1 MAFRSFNCTF
11 HKLGCTSTIK
21 INAFILYCTR
31 FALTLQLLMKKAIVI
46 GASSGIGYEIS
57 RLLIDKGWFVVV
69 AARRTERLQP
79 LYQRATDRVVA
90 CNIDVTDEKA
100 VSQIQQIFQQ
110 LGRVDLYVHVAG
122 VGHQNRMLNADV
134 ESQTIETNVGGFG
147 RMVGETFRYM
157 AEHAGGHIAI
167 ISSIAGTKGLGPAPA
182 YSATKAF
189 QNTYLQALEQL
200 AKNRKLNIYFT
211 DIQPGFVDTELLS
224 GDNNYP
230 MMMTAAY
237 VARKAVRAIEK
248 RRHVVIIDWRYR
260 LLTAGWR
267 CLPRWIWRNIRL

>member
-1 MAFRSFNCTF
+1 M
-11 HKLGCTSTIK
+11 
-21 INAFILYCTR
+21 YCTR

>member
-1 MAFRSFNCTF
+1 
-11 HKLGCTSTIK
+11 
-21 INAFILYCTR
+21 
-31 FALTLQLLMKKAIVI
+31 MKKAIVI

-69 AARRTERLQP
+69 AARRTERLQT
-79 LYQRATDRVVA
+79 LYQKATDRVMA

-110 LGRVDLYVHVAG
+110 LGRVNLYVHVAG

-147 RMVGETFRYM
+147 RMIGEIFRYM